1 MRAKSRSVLNHVVTA
16 NAPLV
21 TERMKTVPPG
31 GNWRNVPVELMKV
44 NGKYDRLDLAHSMI
58 YKRLLKNRPSVTITN
73 FRKAMIIHPMQHRL
87 LSVREA
93 ARIQT
98 FPDHFEFRGGISNM
112 QQQVSDAVPV
122 MLAKSVGD
130 AVLSHI
136 CDFQL
141 LVPIQRTTRK

>member
-1 MRAKSRSVLNHVVTA
+1 MNFSLSV
-16 NAPLV
+16 
-21 TERMKTVPPG
+21 
-31 GNWRNVPVELMKV
+31 
-44 NGKYDRLDLAHSMI
+44 